1 MGEILQKGKVCSSIS
16 EIKSTIR
23 KRKIKLK
30 KSEKTIEKL
39 RQEIEQLK
47 KSLNKYFEGQQVKSS
62 QVNRATSQVNIECI
76 EKGQ

>member
-47 KSLNKYFEGQQVKSS
+47 KSLNKYFEGQQV
-62 QVNRATSQVNIECI
+62 NRATSQYRI

>member
-39 RQEIEQLK
+39 RQEIEQLIVV
-47 KSLNKYFEGQQVKSS
+47 KSLNKYSEGQ
-62 QVNRATSQVNIECI
+62 QVNRATSQYRI